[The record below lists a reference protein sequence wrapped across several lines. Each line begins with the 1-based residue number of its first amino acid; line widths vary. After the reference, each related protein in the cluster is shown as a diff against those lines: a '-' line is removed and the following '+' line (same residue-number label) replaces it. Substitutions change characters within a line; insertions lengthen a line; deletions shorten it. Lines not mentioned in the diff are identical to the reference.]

1 MYQNLINSLKKIL
14 DSKATQA
21 EKLLKISTLVDFAD
35 GLERPQFQSRPM
47 APAPDPYH
55 IPDIPNPIGKPTPI
69 TLDAKKPTGPGALI
83 GVEDVK

>member
-35 GLERPQFQSRPM
+35 GLEQPKFQSRPM
-47 APAPDPYH
+47 PPAPDPWNV
-55 IPDIPNPIGKPTPI
+55 PQIPNPTVA
-69 TLDAKKPTGPGALI
+69 TLDAKNPTGPGALV
-83 GVEDVK
+83 GVEDIK

>member
-35 GLERPQFQSRPM
+35 GLEQPKFQSRPM
-47 APAPDPYH
+47 VPAPDPYH
-55 IPDIPNPIGKPTPI
+55 IPEAPTPI
-69 TLDAKKPTGPGALI
+69 TVDAKNPTGPGALV
-83 GVEDVK
+83 GVEDIK

>member
-35 GLERPQFQSRPM
+35 GLEQPKFQSRPT
-47 APAPDPYH
+47 APDPYH
-55 IPDIPNPIGKPTPI
+55 IPAPTPI
-69 TLDAKKPTGPGALI
+69 TVDAKNPTGPGALV
-83 GVEDVK
+83 GVEDIK

>member
-35 GLERPQFQSRPM
+35 GLEQPKFQSRPM
-47 APAPDPYH
+47 TPTQDPYH
-55 IPDIPNPIGKPTPI
+55 IPEAPTPI
-69 TLDAKKPTGPGALI
+69 TVDAKNPTGPGALV
-83 GVEDVK
+83 GVEDIK

>member
-35 GLERPQFQSRPM
+35 GLQAPQPQPTFQPIPRPTAQK
-47 APAPDPYH
+47 
-55 IPDIPNPIGKPTPI
+55 PNKPEQI
-69 TLDAKKPTGPGALI
+69 IDAKRPTSAGPLL
-83 GVEDVK
+83 GVEDIK

>member
-35 GLERPQFQSRPM
+35 GLEQPKFQSRPM
-47 APAPDPYH
+47 APTQDPYH
-55 IPDIPNPIGKPTPI
+55 IPEAPTPI
-69 TLDAKKPTGPGALI
+69 TTPITVDAKNPTGPGALV
-83 GVEDVK
+83 GVEDIK

>member
-35 GLERPQFQSRPM
+35 GLQTPQPTFQTIRPTAQK
-47 APAPDPYH
+47 
-55 IPDIPNPIGKPTPI
+55 PNKPEQI
-69 TLDAKKPTGPGALI
+69 IDAKRPAGPGPLL
-83 GVEDVK
+83 GVEDIK

>member
-35 GLERPQFQSRPM
+35 GLEQPKFQSRPM
-47 APAPDPYH
+47 VPAPDPYH
-55 IPDIPNPIGKPTPI
+55 IPGAPTPI
-69 TLDAKKPTGPGALI
+69 TVDAKNPTGPGALV
-83 GVEDVK
+83 GVEDIK

>member
-35 GLERPQFQSRPM
+35 GLEQPKFQSRPM
-47 APAPDPYH
+47 APEPYRIPETSAPA
-55 IPDIPNPIGKPTPI
+55 PTPI
-69 TLDAKKPTGPGALI
+69 TVDAKNPTGPGALV
-83 GVEDVK
+83 GVEDIK

>member
-35 GLERPQFQSRPM
+35 GLEQPKFQSRPM
-47 APAPDPYH
+47 TPAPYQDPYH
-55 IPDIPNPIGKPTPI
+55 ISEAPTPI
-69 TLDAKKPTGPGALI
+69 TVDAKNPTGPGALV
-83 GVEDVK
+83 GVEDIK